1 MRAHPDDIFEAEVED
16 ANILRDMDV
25 PEDYAN
31 VIKKVPGL
39 RNAKTGIA

>member
-1 MRAHPDDIFEAEVED
+1 MRAHPDDIFEAAVED

-31 VIKKVPGL
+31 ELKRRPS
-39 RNAKTGIA
+39 